1 MIFLQQKNYFKE
13 HFYEKDNST
22 LSLSLASSLL
32 NAEDNGFFVSA
43 GYQIGEAVQMVK
55 NTGELKNLNEKYE
68 QLSQY
73 LNQVASLRQS
83 IQNANNIE
91 LVNSS
96 LNYLKS
102 FTNNN
107 YNSTTQSPIFNAVQA
122 VITSVLGFWSLYA
135 GNYFTF
141 FVGNKNTQQPSVQGN
156 PPFKTIIDNCSGIEN
171 CAMDQTTYDEMKKL
185 AESLQAAQQNAT
197 TKGNNLCALS
207 GCAATD
213 SASNS
218 SNTPSS
224 TVSSALETAQKLMDL
239 IANTK
244 TAMMWK
250 NIVISGVSNESGA
263 INSTGYPTQYA
274 VFNNIKAMIPILQ
287 QAVTLSQN
295 NHTLSASLQ
304 AQATGSQ
311 TNPKFAKDIY
321 AFAQDQKQII
331 SYASSIFN
339 LFNSIPKDQYRY
351 LEKAY
356 LKIPNAGSTP
366 TNPYRQEVNLNQEI
380 QTIQNNVSYY
390 GNRVD
395 AALSVAKDVYNLKSN
410 QTEIVT
416 TYNDA
421 KTLSEEISKL
431 PHNQVNTKDIVTLPY
446 DKNAPAAGQYNYQIN
461 PEQQSNLNQALA
473 AMSNNPFKKVGMI
486 SSQNNNGALNGLGV
500 QVGYKQFFGKKK
512 AFGLRYYGFFDYNHG
527 YIKSSFFNSSSDIWT
542 YGGGSDLLYNFLN
555 DKATKKNNKLSVG
568 LFGGIQ
574 LAGTTWLNSQYVNLT
589 AFNNPYSAKVN
600 TSNFQFLFNLGLRM
614 NLATAK
620 KKDSEHSAQ
629 HGMELGVKI
638 PTINTNY
645 YSFLGTQLQYR
656 RLYSVYLNYVFA
668 Y

>member
-1 MIFLQQKNYFKE
+1 MKKRFL
-13 HFYEKDNST
+13 

-32 NAEDNGFFVSA
+32 YAEDNGFFVSA

-73 LNQVASLRQS
+73 LNQVASLKQS

-96 LNYLKS
+96 LNDLKS
-102 FTNNN
+102 FTENN

-141 FVGNKNTQQPSVQGN
+141 LVGNKDSQKLADVYGN
-156 PPFKTIIDNCSGIEN
+156 PPFQTIIKNCSGIEN
-171 CAMDQTTYDEMKKL
+171 CTMEQTTYDKMKKL
-185 AESLQAAQQNAT
+185 AEDLQAAQQNST
-197 TKGNNLCALS
+197 TKANNLCALS
-207 GCAATD
+207 GCAAT
-213 SASNS
+213 NGQ
-218 SNTPSS
+218 NPSS
-224 TVSSALETAQKLMDL
+224 TVSNALNLAQELMDL

-250 NIVISGVSNESGA
+250 NIVISGVSNTSGA
-263 INSTGYPTQYA
+263 ITTTNYPTQYA

-287 QAVTLSQN
+287 QAVTLSQSN
-295 NHTLSASLQ
+295 NTLASHLQ

-321 AFAQDQKQII
+321 AFAQNQKQVI
-331 SYASSIFN
+331 SYAQDIFN
-339 LFNSIPKDQYRY
+339 LFNSIPKEQYKY

-356 LKIPNAGSTP
+356 LKIPNAGQTP
-366 TNPYRQEVNLNQEI
+366 TNPYRQEVNLNKEV

-390 GNRVD
+390 GNRLD
-395 AALSVAKDVYNLKSN
+395 SALSVAKDVYNLKSN
-410 QTEIVT
+410 QTSIVAA
-416 TYNDA
+416 YNNA
-421 KTLSEEISKL
+421 KNLSQEISKL
-431 PHNQVNTKDIVTLPY
+431 PYNQVNTKDIVTLPY

-461 PEQQSNLNQALA
+461 QEQASNLSQALA

-500 QVGYKQFFGKKK
+500 QVGYKQFFGESKRW
-512 AFGLRYYGFFDYNHG
+512 GLRYYGFFDYNHG

-542 YGGGSDLLYNFLN
+542 YGGGSDLLVNFIN
-555 DKATKKNNKLSVG
+555 DSVTRKNNKLSVG

-589 AFNNPYSAKVN
+589 ALNNPYSAKVN
-600 TSNFQFLFNLGLRM
+600 ASNFQFLFNLGLRT

-620 KKDSEHSAQ
+620 KEDSEHSAQ
-629 HGMELGVKI
+629 HGIELGIKI

-645 YSFLGTQLQYR
+645 YSFLGAKLEYR

>member
-1 MIFLQQKNYFKE
+1 MKKRFL
-13 HFYEKDNST
+13 

-32 NAEDNGFFVSA
+32 YAEDNGFFVSA

-68 QLSQY
+68 QLNQY
-73 LNQVASLRQS
+73 LNQVASLKQS

-141 FVGNKNTQQPSVQGN
+141 LVGSGDKIADVYGN
-156 PPFKTIIDNCSGIEN
+156 PPFKTIIENCSGIEN
-171 CAMDQTTYDEMKKL
+171 CGMDQATYDKMKTL
-185 AESLQAAQQNAT
+185 AENLQAAQTNSA

-207 GCAATD
+207 GCATTN
-213 SASNS
+213 STSNPP
-218 SNTPSS
+218 NS

-239 IANTK
+239 IASTK

-250 NIVISGVSNESGA
+250 NIVINGVSNASGA
-263 INSTGYPTQYA
+263 ITSTGYPTQYA

-287 QAVTLSQN
+287 QAVTLSQS

-321 AFAQDQKQII
+321 AFAQNQKRVI
-331 SYASSIFN
+331 SYAKDIFN
-339 LFNSIPKDQYRY
+339 LFDSIPKDQYRY

-366 TNPYRQEVNLNQEI
+366 TNPYMAVVNLNKEV

-421 KTLSEEISKL
+421 KNLSEEISKL

-486 SSQNNNGALNGLGV
+486 SSQNNNGAMNGLGV
-500 QVGYKQFFGKKK
+500 QVGYKQFFGESKRW
-512 AFGLRYYGFFDYNHG
+512 GLRYYGFFDYNHA
-527 YIKSSFFNSSSDIWT
+527 YIKSSFFNSSSDVWT

-589 AFNNPYSAKVN
+589 AFNNPYSTKVN
-600 TSNFQFLFNLGLRM
+600 ASNFQFLFNLGLRT
-614 NLATAK
+614 NLAMKK

-645 YSFLGTQLQYR
+645 YSFLGTKLEYR

>member
-1 MIFLQQKNYFKE
+1 MKKRFL
-13 HFYEKDNST
+13 
-22 LSLSLASSLL
+22 LSLSVAASLL
-32 NAEDNGFFVSA
+32 CAEDNGFFVSA
-43 GYQIGEAVQMVK
+43 GYQIGEAVQTVK
-55 NTGELKNLNEKYE
+55 NTGELKNLNDKYE
-68 QLSQY
+68 QLNQY
-73 LNQVASLRQS
+73 LNQVASLKQS

-96 LNYLKS
+96 LNDLKS

-141 FVGNKNTQQPSVQGN
+141 FVGNKDSEKPANVQGN
-156 PPFKTIIDNCSGIEN
+156 PPFLTITKNCSGIEN
-171 CAMDQTTYDEMKKL
+171 CAMDQTTYDKMKKL
-185 AESLQAAQQNAT
+185 AEDLQAAQTNSAT
-197 TKGNNLCALS
+197 KANNLCALS
-207 GCAATD
+207 GCAATQGQ
-213 SASNS
+213 
-218 SNTPSS
+218 TPNS
-224 TVSSALETAQKLMDL
+224 TVSNALNLAQQLMDL

-250 NIVISGVSNESGA
+250 NIVINGVSNASDA
-263 INSTGYPTQYA
+263 ITSTNYPTHYA

-287 QAVTLSQN
+287 QAVTLSQSN
-295 NHTLSASLQ
+295 NSISSKLQ

-311 TNPKFAKDIY
+311 TNPEFAKDIY
-321 AFAQDQKQII
+321 NLALNQKQVI
-331 SYASSIFN
+331 SYAKDIFN
-339 LFNSIPKDQYRY
+339 LFNSIPKEQYKY

-356 LKIPNAGSTP
+356 LKIPNAGQTP
-366 TNPYRQEVNLNQEI
+366 TNPYRQVVNLNQEV

-390 GNRVD
+390 GNRLD
-395 AALSVAKDVYNLKSN
+395 SALSVAKDVYNLKSN
-410 QTEIVT
+410 QKEIVAA
-416 TYNDA
+416 YNGA
-421 KTLSEEISKL
+421 KNLSQEISQL
-431 PHNQVNTKDIVTLPY
+431 PYNQVNTKDIVTLPY

-461 PEQQSNLNQALA
+461 QEQASNLSQALA
-473 AMSNNPFKKVGMI
+473 AMSNNPFKKIGMI
-486 SSQNNNGALNGLGV
+486 ASQSNNGALNGLGV
-500 QVGYKQFFGKKK
+500 QVGYKQFFGESKRW
-512 AFGLRYYGFFDYNHG
+512 GLRYYGFFDYNHG

-542 YGGGSDLLYNFLN
+542 YGGGSDLLVNIIN
-555 DKATKKNNKLSVG
+555 DSVTRKNNKLSVG

-589 AFNNPYSAKVN
+589 ALNNPYSAKVN
-600 TSNFQFLFNLGLRM
+600 TSNFQFLFNLGLRT

-620 KKDSEHSAQ
+620 KEDSEHSAQ
-629 HGMELGVKI
+629 HGIELGIKI

-645 YSFLGTQLQYR
+645 YSFLGAKLEYR

>member
-1 MIFLQQKNYFKE
+1 MF
-13 HFYEKDNST
+13 T
-22 LSLSLASSLL
+22 LSLSLSLAVSSLH
-32 NAEDNGFFVSA
+32 AEDNGFFVSA

-55 NTGELKNLNEKYE
+55 NTGELKNLNDKYE
-68 QLSQY
+68 QLNQY
-73 LNQVASLRQS
+73 LNQVASLKQS
-83 IQNANNIE
+83 IQNANNIS

-96 LNYLKS
+96 LNDLKS
-102 FTNNN
+102 FTENN

-135 GNYFTF
+135 GNYLTF
-141 FVGNKNTQQPSVQGN
+141 FVGNKDARQAASVAGN
-156 PPFKTIIDNCSGIEN
+156 PPFKTVTENCSGIEN
-171 CAMDQTTYDEMKKL
+171 CAMEQTTYDKMKKL
-185 AESLQAAQQNAT
+185 AEDLQAAQQNST

-207 GCAATD
+207 GCATTQGQ
-213 SASNS
+213 NPP
-218 SNTPSS
+218 NS
-224 TVSSALETAQKLMDL
+224 TVSNALNLAQQLMDL

-250 NIVISGVSNESGA
+250 NIVISGVSNAPGA
-263 INSTGYPTQYA
+263 ITSTNYPTHYA

-287 QAVTLSQN
+287 QAVTLSQSN
-295 NHTLSASLQ
+295 NTLSSKLQ
-304 AQATGSQ
+304 AQTTGSQ
-311 TNPKFAKDIY
+311 TNPEFAKDIY
-321 AFAQDQKQII
+321 NLALNQKQVI
-331 SYASSIFN
+331 SYAQNIFN
-339 LFNSIPKDQYRY
+339 LFNSIPKDQYKY

-356 LKIPNAGSTP
+356 LKIPNAGQTP
-366 TNPYRQEVNLNQEI
+366 TNPYRQEVNLNKEI

-390 GNRVD
+390 GNRLD
-395 AALSVAKDVYNLKSN
+395 SALSVAKDVYNLKSN
-410 QTEIVT
+410 QKEIVAA
-416 TYNDA
+416 YNGA
-421 KTLSEEISKL
+421 KNLSQEISQL
-431 PHNQVNTKDIVTLPY
+431 PYNQINTKDIVTLPY

-461 PEQQSNLNQALA
+461 QEQASNLSQALA
-473 AMSNNPFKKVGMI
+473 AMSNNPFKNIGMI

-500 QVGYKQFFGKKK
+500 QVGYKQFFGESKRW
-512 AFGLRYYGFFDYNHG
+512 GLRYYGFFDYNHG

-542 YGGGSDLLYNFLN
+542 YGGGSDLLVNFIN
-555 DKATKKNNKLSVG
+555 DSVTRKNNKLSVG

-600 TSNFQFLFNLGLRM
+600 TSNFQFLFNLGLRT

-620 KKDSEHSAQ
+620 KEDSEHSAQ
-629 HGMELGVKI
+629 HGIELGIKI

-645 YSFLGTQLQYR
+645 YSFLGAKLEYR

>member
-1 MIFLQQKNYFKE
+1 MKKRFL
-13 HFYEKDNST
+13 
-22 LSLSLASSLL
+22 LSLSLSLVASSLH
-32 NAEDNGFFVSA
+32 AEDNGFFVGA

-55 NTGELKNLNEKYE
+55 NTGELKNLNDKYE

-73 LNQVASLRQS
+73 LNQVASLKQS

-96 LNYLKS
+96 LNDLKS

-141 FVGNKNTQQPSVQGN
+141 FVVNSSTKRLANVQGN
-156 PPFKTIIDNCSGIEN
+156 PPFGTVTRSCSGLEN
-171 CAMDQTTYDEMKKL
+171 CAMNETTYNEMKTL
-185 AESLQAAQQNAT
+185 AEKLQAAQQNAT

-207 GCAATD
+207 GCATTN
-213 SASNS
+213 SASNP
-218 SNTPSS
+218 SNTPNS

-244 TAMMWK
+244 TAMMWE
-250 NIVISGVSNESGA
+250 NIVISGVSNTSGA
-263 INSTGYPTQYA
+263 IKSTGYPTQYA
-274 VFNNIKAMIPILQ
+274 VFNNIKAMIPYLQ
-287 QAVTLSQN
+287 EALKLTQS
-295 NHTLSASLQ
+295 NHTLSTQLQ
-304 AQATGSQ
+304 AQATGTQ
-311 TNPKFAKDIY
+311 TNPNFAKDIY
-321 AFAQDQKQII
+321 AFAQNQKQII
-331 SYASSIFN
+331 SYAQDIFN
-339 LFNSIPKDQYRY
+339 LFSSIPKDQYRY

-380 QTIQNNVSYY
+380 QTIQSNVSYY
-390 GNRVD
+390 GNRID
-395 AALSVAKDVYNLKSN
+395 SALSVARDVYNLKSN

-416 TYNDA
+416 AYSSA
-421 KTLSEEISKL
+421 KNLSQEISKL
-431 PHNQVNTKDIVTLPY
+431 PYNQVNTKDIITLPY
-446 DKNAPAAGQYNYQIN
+446 DQNAPVAGQYNYQIN
-461 PEQQSNLNQALA
+461 PEQQSNLSQALA

-486 SSQNNNGALNGLGV
+486 SSQNNNGAMNGLGV
-500 QVGYKQFFGKKK
+500 QVGYKQFFGESKRW
-512 AFGLRYYGFFDYNHG
+512 GLRYYGFFDYNHG
-527 YIKSSFFNSSSDIWT
+527 YIKSSFFNSSSDVWT
-542 YGGGSDLLYNFLN
+542 YGGGSDLLVNFIN
-555 DKATKKNNKLSVG
+555 DSITRKNNKLSVG

-574 LAGTTWLNSQYVNLT
+574 LAGTTWLNSQYMNLT

-600 TSNFQFLFNLGLRM
+600 TSNFQFLFNLGLRT

-620 KKDSEHSAQ
+620 KKDSERSAQ
-629 HGMELGVKI
+629 HGIELGIKI

-645 YSFLGTQLQYR
+645 YSFLGTKLEYR

>member
-1 MIFLQQKNYFKE
+1 MKKRFL
-13 HFYEKDNST
+13 

-32 NAEDNGFFVSA
+32 YAEDNGFFVSA

-68 QLSQY
+68 QLNQY
-73 LNQVASLRQS
+73 LNQVASLKQS

-141 FVGNKNTQQPSVQGN
+141 FVGNKDTKQSANVQGN
-156 PPFKTIIDNCSGIEN
+156 PPFQTIINNCSGIEN
-171 CAMDQTTYDEMKKL
+171 CAMDQTTYDKMKAL
-185 AESLQAAQQNAT
+185 AESLQAAQTNST
-197 TKGNNLCALS
+197 TKANNLCALS

-250 NIVISGVSNESGA
+250 NIVISGVSNASGA
-263 INSTGYPTQYA
+263 ITSTNYPTRYA

-287 QAVTLSQN
+287 QAVTLSQS

-304 AQATGSQ
+304 AQATGNQ

-321 AFAQDQKQII
+321 TFAQNQKQVI
-331 SYASSIFN
+331 SYAQDIFN
-339 LFNSIPKDQYRY
+339 LFNSIPAEQYKY

-356 LKIPNAGSTP
+356 LKIPNAGQTP
-366 TNPYRQEVNLNQEI
+366 TNPYRQVVNLNQEV
-380 QTIQNNVSYY
+380 QTIKNNVSYY

-421 KTLSEEISKL
+421 KNLSEEISKL

-461 PEQQSNLNQALA
+461 PEQQSNLNQTLA
-473 AMSNNPFKKVGMI
+473 AMSNNPFKNIGII

-500 QVGYKQFFGKKK
+500 QVGYKQFFGEKKRW
-512 AFGLRYYGFFDYNHG
+512 GLRYYGFFDYNHG

-600 TSNFQFLFNLGLRM
+600 TSNFQFLFNLGLRT
-614 NLATAK
+614 NLAMKK

>member
-1 MIFLQQKNYFKE
+1 MKKTIL
-13 HFYEKDNST
+13 
-22 LSLSLASSLL
+22 LSLASSLL

-68 QLSQY
+68 QLNQY
-73 LNQVASLRQS
+73 LNQVASLKQS

-141 FVGNKNTQQPSVQGN
+141 FVGNKDSKQPANVYGN
-156 PPFKTIIDNCSGIEN
+156 PPFQTIIDNCSGIEN
-171 CAMDQTTYDEMKKL
+171 CAMDQTTYDQMKKL
-185 AESLQAAQQNAT
+185 AEDLQAAQTNSAT
-197 TKGNNLCALS
+197 KANNLCALS
-207 GCAATD
+207 GCIATEGQ
-213 SASNS
+213 NPP
-218 SNTPSS
+218 NS
-224 TVSSALETAQKLMDL
+224 TVSNALNLAQQLMDL

-250 NIVISGVSNESGA
+250 NIVISGVSNASGA
-263 INSTGYPTQYA
+263 ITSTNYPTQYA

-287 QAVTLSQN
+287 QAVTLSQS

-321 AFAQDQKQII
+321 NFAQNQKQVI
-331 SYASSIFN
+331 SYAKDIFN
-339 LFNSIPKDQYRY
+339 LFDSIPKDQYRY

-356 LKIPNAGSTP
+356 LKIANAGSTP
-366 TNPYRQEVNLNQEI
+366 TNPYRQEVNLNQEV

-421 KTLSEEISKL
+421 KNLSEEISKL
-431 PHNQVNTKDIVTLPY
+431 PHNQVNTKDIITLPY

-461 PEQQSNLNQALA
+461 QEQASNLSQALA

-486 SSQNNNGALNGLGV
+486 SSQNNNGAMNGLGV

-527 YIKSSFFNSSSDIWT
+527 YIKSSFFNSSSDVWT

-600 TSNFQFLFNLGLRM
+600 ASNFQFLFNLGLRT

-645 YSFLGTQLQYR
+645 YSFLGTKLEYR

>member
-1 MIFLQQKNYFKE
+1 M
-13 HFYEKDNST
+13 
-22 LSLSLASSLL
+22 
-32 NAEDNGFFVSA
+32 GA

-55 NTGELKNLNEKYE
+55 NTGELKNLNDKYE

-73 LNQVASLRQS
+73 LNQVASLKQS

-141 FVGNKNTQQPSVQGN
+141 FVGNKGKNGQDGQASSVQGN
-156 PPFKTIIDNCSGIEN
+156 PPFKTIVENCSGIEN
-171 CAMDQTTYDEMKKL
+171 CVMDQTTYDKMKKL
-185 AESLQAAQQNAT
+185 AESLQAAQTNST
-197 TKGNNLCALS
+197 TKANNLCALS
-207 GCAATD
+207 GCTATG
-213 SASNS
+213 STSNS
-218 SNTPSS
+218 SNTPNS

-239 IANTK
+239 IANTN

-250 NIVISGVSNESGA
+250 NIVISGVSNEPGGA
-263 INSTGYPTQYA
+263 ITSTDYPTQYA

-287 QAVTLSQN
+287 QAVTLSQS

-311 TNPKFAKDIY
+311 TNPNFAKDIY
-321 AFAQDQKQII
+321 NFAQNQKQVI
-331 SYASSIFN
+331 SYAKDIFN
-339 LFNSIPKDQYRY
+339 LFNTIPADQFKY

-356 LKIPNAGSTP
+356 LKIPNAGQTP

-380 QTIQNNVSYY
+380 QTIKNNVSYY

-410 QTEIVT
+410 EANIVA

-421 KTLSEEISKL
+421 RNLSEEISKL

-461 PEQQSNLNQALA
+461 QEQASNLSQALA
-473 AMSNNPFKKVGMI
+473 AMSNNPFKNIGMI

-500 QVGYKQFFGKKK
+500 QVGYKQFFGESKRW
-512 AFGLRYYGFFDYNHG
+512 GLRYYGFFDYNHG

-542 YGGGSDLLYNFLN
+542 YGGGSDLLVNIIN
-555 DKATKKNNKLSVG
+555 DSITRKNNKLSVG

-600 TSNFQFLFNLGLRM
+600 TSNFQFLFNLGLRT

-629 HGMELGVKI
+629 HGLELGIKI

-645 YSFLGTQLQYR
+645 YSFLGAQLQYR

>member
-1 MIFLQQKNYFKE
+1 MF
-13 HFYEKDNST
+13 T

-32 NAEDNGFFVSA
+32 HAEDNGFFVSA

-68 QLSQY
+68 QLNQY
-73 LNQVASLRQS
+73 LNQVASLKQS

-135 GNYFTF
+135 GNYLTF
-141 FVGNKNTQQPSVQGN
+141 FVGNGDKPANVAGN
-156 PPFKTIIDNCSGIEN
+156 PPFSTIISNCSGIEN
-171 CAMDQTTYDEMKKL
+171 CAMKQTTYDEMKKL

-207 GCAATD
+207 GCATTD
-213 SASNS
+213 SASNPP
-218 SNTPSS
+218 NS

-239 IANTK
+239 IASTK

-250 NIVISGVSNESGA
+250 NIVISGIANTSNA
-263 INSTGYPTQYA
+263 IDSTGYPTQYA

-287 QAVTLSQN
+287 QAVTLSQS
-295 NHTLSASLQ
+295 NHTLSTQLQ
-304 AQATGSQ
+304 AQATGTQ
-311 TNPKFAKDIY
+311 TNPEFAKDIY
-321 AFAQDQKQII
+321 AFAQNQKQVI
-331 SYASSIFN
+331 SYAQEIFN
-339 LFNSIPKDQYRY
+339 LFNSIPKDQYEY
-351 LEKAY
+351 LQKAY

-366 TNPYRQEVNLNQEI
+366 TNPYRQEVNLNQEV

-390 GNRVD
+390 GDRLD
-395 AALSVAKDVYNLKSN
+395 AALGVAKDVYNLKSN
-410 QTEIVT
+410 EAEIVSA
-416 TYNDA
+416 YSNA
-421 KTLSEEISKL
+421 NNLSQEIAKL
-431 PHNQVNTKDIVTLPY
+431 PYNKVNTKDIITLPY
-446 DKNAPAAGQYNYQIN
+446 DQNAPAAGQYNYQIN
-461 PEQQSNLNQALA
+461 PEQQSNLSQALA
-473 AMSNNPFKKVGMI
+473 AMSKNPFKNIGMI
-486 SSQNNNGALNGLGV
+486 NSQNNNGAMNGLGV
-500 QVGYKQFFGKKK
+500 QVGYKQFFGESKRW
-512 AFGLRYYGFFDYNHG
+512 GLRYYGFFDYNHA
-527 YIKSSFFNSSSDIWT
+527 YIKSSFFNSSSDVWT
-542 YGGGSDLLYNFLN
+542 YGGGSDLLFNFLN
-555 DKATKKNNKLSVG
+555 DKATKKNNKLSMG

-574 LAGTTWLNSQYVNLT
+574 LAGTTWLNSQFVNLT
-589 AFNNPYSAKVN
+589 SFNNAYSAKVN
-600 TSNFQFLFNLGLRM
+600 NSNFQFLFNLGLRT

-629 HGMELGVKI
+629 HGIELGVKI

-645 YSFLGTQLQYR
+645 YSFLGTKLEYR

>member
-1 MIFLQQKNYFKE
+1 MKKRFL
-13 HFYEKDNST
+13 
-22 LSLSLASSLL
+22 LSLSLAASLL
-32 NAEDNGFFVSA
+32 YAEDNGFFVSA

-68 QLSQY
+68 QLNQY
-73 LNQVASLRQS
+73 LNQVASLKQS

-141 FVGNKNTQQPSVQGN
+141 FVGSGDKPADVYGN
-156 PPFKTIIDNCSGIEN
+156 PPFKTIVKNCSGIEN
-171 CAMDQTTYDEMKKL
+171 CAMNETTYNEMKKL
-185 AESLQAAQQNAT
+185 AESLQAAQTNST
-197 TKGNNLCALS
+197 TKANNLCALS
-207 GCAATD
+207 GCATTG
-213 SASNS
+213 STSNPP
-218 SNTPSS
+218 NS

-250 NIVISGVSNESGA
+250 NIVISGVSNASGA
-263 INSTGYPTQYA
+263 IDSTGYPTQYA

-287 QAVTLSQN
+287 QAVTLSQS

-321 AFAQDQKQII
+321 AFAQNQKQVI
-331 SYASSIFN
+331 SYAQDIFN
-339 LFNSIPKDQYRY
+339 LFDSIPKDQYRY

-356 LKIPNAGSTP
+356 LKIANAGSTP
-366 TNPYRQEVNLNQEI
+366 TNPYMAVVNLNQEV

-410 QTEIVT
+410 QTEIVSA
-416 TYNDA
+416 YSNA
-421 KTLSEEISKL
+421 NNLSQEISKL
-431 PHNQVNTKDIVTLPY
+431 PHNQVNTKDIITLPY

-486 SSQNNNGALNGLGV
+486 SSQNNNGAMNGLGV
-500 QVGYKQFFGKKK
+500 QVGYKQFFGESKRW
-512 AFGLRYYGFFDYNHG
+512 GLRYYGFFDYNHG
-527 YIKSSFFNSSSDIWT
+527 YIKSSFFNSSSDVWT

-600 TSNFQFLFNLGLRM
+600 TSNFQFLFNLGLRT

-629 HGMELGVKI
+629 HGIELGIKI

-645 YSFLGTQLQYR
+645 YSFLGAQLQYR

>member
-1 MIFLQQKNYFKE
+1 MKKTIL
-13 HFYEKDNST
+13 

-32 NAEDNGFFVSA
+32 HAEDNGFFVSV
-43 GYQIGEAVQMVK
+43 GYQIGEAVQTVK

-68 QLSQY
+68 QLNQY

-83 IQNANNIE
+83 IQNANNIS

-96 LNYLKS
+96 LNDLKS
-102 FTNNN
+102 FTENN

-135 GNYFTF
+135 GNYLTF
-141 FVGNKNTQQPSVQGN
+141 FVGNKDTKQAVSVAGN
-156 PPFKTIIDNCSGIEN
+156 PPFETIVKNCSGIEN
-171 CAMDQTTYDEMKKL
+171 CAMDQTTYEKMKKL
-185 AESLQAAQQNAT
+185 AEDLQAAQQNSAT
-197 TKGNNLCALS
+197 KANNLCALS
-207 GCAATD
+207 GCATTGQ
-213 SASNS
+213 NPP
-218 SNTPSS
+218 NS
-224 TVSSALETAQKLMDL
+224 TVSNALNLAQQLMDL

-250 NIVISGVSNESGA
+250 NIVISGVSNVPGGG
-263 INSTGYPTQYA
+263 ITTTGYPTQYA

-287 QAVTLSQN
+287 QAVTLSQSN
-295 NHTLSASLQ
+295 NSLSGKLQ

-311 TNPKFAKDIY
+311 TNPEFAKDIY
-321 AFAQDQKQII
+321 NLALNQKQVI
-331 SYASSIFN
+331 SYAQNIFN
-339 LFNSIPKDQYRY
+339 LFNSIPADQFKY

-366 TNPYRQEVNLNQEI
+366 TNPYRQEVNLNKEI

-390 GNRVD
+390 GNRLD
-395 AALSVAKDVYNLKSN
+395 SALSVAKDVYNLKSN
-410 QTEIVT
+410 QASIVAA
-416 TYNDA
+416 YSNA
-421 KTLSEEISKL
+421 NSLSQEISKL
-431 PHNQVNTKDIVTLPY
+431 PYNQVNTKDIVTLSH
-446 DKNAPAAGQYNYQIN
+446 DQNAPAAGQYNYQIN
-461 PEQQSNLNQALA
+461 QEQASNLNQALA

-500 QVGYKQFFGKKK
+500 QVGYKQFFGESKRW
-512 AFGLRYYGFFDYNHG
+512 GLRYYGFFDYNHG

-542 YGGGSDLLYNFLN
+542 YGGGSDLLVNFIN
-555 DKATKKNNKLSVG
+555 DSVTRKNNKLSVG

-589 AFNNPYSAKVN
+589 ALNNPYSAKVN
-600 TSNFQFLFNLGLRM
+600 TSNFQFLFNLGLRT

-620 KKDSEHSAQ
+620 KEDSEHSAQ
-629 HGMELGVKI
+629 HGIELGIKI

>member
-1 MIFLQQKNYFKE
+1 MKKRFL
-13 HFYEKDNST
+13 
-22 LSLSLASSLL
+22 LSLSLAASLL
-32 NAEDNGFFVSA
+32 YAEDNGFFVSA

-68 QLSQY
+68 QLNQY
-73 LNQVASLRQS
+73 LNQVASLKQS

-141 FVGNKNTQQPSVQGN
+141 FVGNKDSQQPANVQGN
-156 PPFKTIIDNCSGIEN
+156 PPFKTIIENCSGLEN
-171 CAMDQTTYDEMKKL
+171 CAMDQATYDKMKKL
-185 AESLQAAQQNAT
+185 AESLQAAQTNSAT
-197 TKGNNLCALS
+197 KANNLCALS
-207 GCAATD
+207 GCATTD
-213 SASNS
+213 SASNPP
-218 SNTPSS
+218 NS
-224 TVSSALETAQKLMDL
+224 TVSSALETAQQLMDL

-250 NIVISGVSNESGA
+250 NIVINGVSNASGA

-311 TNPKFAKDIY
+311 TNPEFAKDIY
-321 AFAQDQKQII
+321 AFAQNQKQVI
-331 SYASSIFN
+331 SYAKDIFN
-339 LFNSIPKDQYRY
+339 LFDSIPKDQYRY

-356 LKIPNAGSTP
+356 LKIANAGSTP
-366 TNPYRQEVNLNQEI
+366 TNPYMAVVNLNKEV

-421 KTLSEEISKL
+421 KNLSEEISKL
-431 PHNQVNTKDIVTLPY
+431 PHNQVNTKDIITLPH

-461 PEQQSNLNQALA
+461 PEQQSNLSQALA

-486 SSQNNNGALNGLGV
+486 SSQNNNGVMNGLGV
-500 QVGYKQFFGKKK
+500 QVGYKQFFGESKRW
-512 AFGLRYYGFFDYNHG
+512 GLRYYAFFDYNHG

-542 YGGGSDLLYNFLN
+542 YGGGSDLLFNFLN

-600 TSNFQFLFNLGLRM
+600 TSNFQFLFNLGLRT
-614 NLATAK
+614 NLAIKK

>member
-1 MIFLQQKNYFKE
+1 MKKRFLL
-13 HFYEKDNST
+13 S
-22 LSLSLASSLL
+22 LSLSLAASSLH
-32 NAEDNGFFVSA
+32 AEDNGFFVGA

-68 QLSQY
+68 QLNQY
-73 LNQVASLRQS
+73 LNQVASLKQS

-96 LNYLKS
+96 LNDLKS

-135 GNYFTF
+135 GNYLTF
-141 FVGNKNTQQPSVQGN
+141 FVGSENGASSVQGN
-156 PPFKTIIDNCSGIEN
+156 PPFKTIVENCSGIEN
-171 CAMDQTTYDEMKKL
+171 CAMDQTTYDKMKKL
-185 AESLQAAQQNAT
+185 AESLQAAQQNST
-197 TKGNNLCALS
+197 TKANNLCALS
-207 GCAATD
+207 GCTTTEG
-213 SASNS
+213 SNS
-218 SNTPSS
+218 PNS
-224 TVSSALETAQKLMDL
+224 TVSSALETAQELMDL

-250 NIVISGVSNESGA
+250 NIVISGVSNTSGA
-263 INSTGYPTQYA
+263 ITSTNYPTQYA

-287 QAVTLSQN
+287 QAVTLSQS

-311 TNPKFAKDIY
+311 TNPNFAKDIY
-321 AFAQDQKQII
+321 NLAQNQKQVI
-331 SYASSIFN
+331 SYAQDIFN
-339 LFNSIPKDQYRY
+339 LFSSIPAEQYKY

-356 LKIPNAGSTP
+356 LKIPNVGSTP
-366 TNPYRQEVNLNQEI
+366 TNPYRQEVNLNQEV
-380 QTIQNNVSYY
+380 QTIKNNVSYY
-390 GNRVD
+390 GNRID
-395 AALSVAKDVYNLKSN
+395 SALSVARDVYNLKSN
-410 QTEIVT
+410 QANIVT
-416 TYNDA
+416 AYSNA
-421 KTLSEEISKL
+421 NNLSQEISKL
-431 PHNQVNTKDIVTLPY
+431 PYNQVNTKDIVTLPY

-461 PEQQSNLNQALA
+461 PEQASNLNQALA

-500 QVGYKQFFGKKK
+500 QVGYKQFFGESKRW
-512 AFGLRYYGFFDYNHG
+512 GLRYYGFFDYNHG

-542 YGGGSDLLYNFLN
+542 YGGGSDLLVNIIN
-555 DKATKKNNKLSVG
+555 DSITRKNNKLSVG

-600 TSNFQFLFNLGLRM
+600 TSNFQFLFNLGLRT
-614 NLATAK
+614 NLATAR

-629 HGMELGVKI
+629 HGIELGIKI
-638 PTINTNY
+638 PTITTNY

>member
-1 MIFLQQKNYFKE
+1 MKKRFL
-13 HFYEKDNST
+13 
-22 LSLSLASSLL
+22 LSLSLAASLL
-32 NAEDNGFFVSA
+32 CAEDNGFFVSA

-55 NTGELKNLNEKYE
+55 NTGELKNLNDKYE

-96 LNYLKS
+96 LNDLKS

-135 GNYFTF
+135 GNYLTF
-141 FVGNKNTQQPSVQGN
+141 FVGNGNHAANVNGN
-156 PPFKTIIDNCSGIEN
+156 PPFQTIINNCSGIEN
-171 CAMDQTTYDEMKKL
+171 CAMDQTTYDKMKSL
-185 AESLQAAQQNAT
+185 AESLQAAQTNSA

-207 GCAATD
+207 GCAATQGQP
-213 SASNS
+213 N
-218 SNTPSS
+218 S
-224 TVSSALETAQKLMDL
+224 TVSNALNLAQQLMDL
-239 IANTK
+239 IADTK
-244 TAMMWK
+244 TAMMWN
-250 NIVISGVSNESGA
+250 NIVIAGVSNASGA
-263 INSTGYPTQYA
+263 ITSTGYPTQYA

-295 NHTLSASLQ
+295 NHTLSSGLQ

-311 TNPKFAKDIY
+311 TNPEFAKDIY
-321 AFAQDQKQII
+321 NLALNQKQVI
-331 SYASSIFN
+331 SYAKDIFN
-339 LFNSIPKDQYRY
+339 LFNSIPAEQYKY

-356 LKIPNAGSTP
+356 LKVANGGSTP
-366 TNPYRQEVNLNQEI
+366 TNPYMAVVNLNKEI

-395 AALSVAKDVYNLKSN
+395 SALSVAKDVYNLKSN
-410 QTEIVT
+410 EANIVAA
-416 TYNDA
+416 YSDA
-421 KTLSEEISKL
+421 KNLSEEISQL
-431 PHNQVNTKDIVTLPY
+431 PHNQVNTKDIITLPY

-461 PEQQSNLNQALA
+461 QVQASNLSQALA
-473 AMSNNPFKKVGMI
+473 AMSNNPFKHVGMI
-486 SSQNNNGALNGLGV
+486 SSKNNNGAMNGLGV
-500 QVGYKQFFGKKK
+500 QVGYKQFFGESKRW
-512 AFGLRYYGFFDYNHG
+512 GLRYYGFFDYNHG

-542 YGGGSDLLYNFLN
+542 YGVGSDFLVNFLN

-600 TSNFQFLFNLGLRM
+600 TSNFQFLFNLGLRT

-629 HGMELGVKI
+629 HGIELGVKI

-645 YSFLGTQLQYR
+645 YSFLGTKLEYR

>member
-1 MIFLQQKNYFKE
+1 M
-13 HFYEKDNST
+13 H
-22 LSLSLASSLL
+22 
-32 NAEDNGFFVSA
+32 AEDNGFFVSA

-55 NTGELKNLNEKYE
+55 NTGELKNLNDKYE
-68 QLSQY
+68 QLNQY

-83 IQNANNIE
+83 IQNANNIS

-96 LNYLKS
+96 LNDLKS
-102 FTNNN
+102 FTENN

-135 GNYFTF
+135 GNYLTF
-141 FVGNKNTQQPSVQGN
+141 SVVNKNTRQPANVAGN
-156 PPFKTIIDNCSGIEN
+156 PPFGTIAKNCSGLEN
-171 CAMDQTTYDEMKKL
+171 CAMDQTTYDQMKSL
-185 AESLQAAQQNAT
+185 AESLQAAQQNSAT
-197 TKGNNLCALS
+197 KANNLCALS
-207 GCAATD
+207 GCAATG
-213 SASNS
+213 STSNPP
-218 SNTPSS
+218 NS
-224 TVSSALETAQKLMDL
+224 TVSNALNLAQQLMDL

-287 QAVTLSQN
+287 QAVTLSQSN
-295 NHTLSASLQ
+295 NTISSKLQ

-311 TNPKFAKDIY
+311 TNPEFAKDIY
-321 AFAQDQKQII
+321 NLALNQKQVI
-331 SYASSIFN
+331 SYAKDIFN
-339 LFNSIPKDQYRY
+339 LFNSIPADQYKY

-356 LKIPNAGSTP
+356 LKIPNAGQTP
-366 TNPYRQEVNLNQEI
+366 TNPYRQVVNLNQEV

-395 AALSVAKDVYNLKSN
+395 SALSVAKDVYNLKSN
-410 QTEIVT
+410 QKEIVAA
-416 TYNDA
+416 YSGA
-421 KTLSEEISKL
+421 KNLSQEISQL
-431 PHNQVNTKDIVTLPY
+431 PYNQVNTKDIVTLPY

-461 PEQQSNLNQALA
+461 QEQQSNLSQALA
-473 AMSNNPFKKVGMI
+473 AMSNNPFKKIGMI
-486 SSQNNNGALNGLGV
+486 SSQSNNGALNGLGV
-500 QVGYKQFFGKKK
+500 QVGYKQFFGESKRW
-512 AFGLRYYGFFDYNHG
+512 GLRYYGFFDYNHG

-542 YGGGSDLLYNFLN
+542 YGGGSDLLVNFIN
-555 DKATKKNNKLSVG
+555 DSVTRKNNKLSVG

-589 AFNNPYSAKVN
+589 ALNNPYSAKVN
-600 TSNFQFLFNLGLRM
+600 TSNFQFLFNLGLRT

-620 KKDSEHSAQ
+620 KEDSEHSAQ
-629 HGMELGVKI
+629 HGLELGIKI

-645 YSFLGTQLQYR
+645 YSFLGAKLEYR

>member
-1 MIFLQQKNYFKE
+1 MKKRFL
-13 HFYEKDNST
+13 

-32 NAEDNGFFVSA
+32 YAEDNGFFVSA

-68 QLSQY
+68 QLNQY
-73 LNQVASLRQS
+73 LNQVASLKQS

-141 FVGNKNTQQPSVQGN
+141 LVGSGDKPADVYGN
-156 PPFKTIIDNCSGIEN
+156 PPPSTIINNCSGLEN
-171 CAMDQTTYDEMKKL
+171 CAMNETTYNEMKKL
-185 AESLQAAQQNAT
+185 AESLQAAQTNST

-218 SNTPSS
+218 SNPPSS
-224 TVSSALETAQKLMDL
+224 TVSSALNLAQQLMDL

-244 TAMMWK
+244 TAMVWK
-250 NIVISGVSNESGA
+250 NIVISGVSNAPGA
-263 INSTGYPTQYA
+263 IDSTGYPTQYA

-287 QAVTLSQN
+287 QAVTLSQS

-321 AFAQDQKQII
+321 AFAQNQKQVI
-331 SYASSIFN
+331 SYAKDIFN
-339 LFNSIPKDQYRY
+339 LFDSIPKDQYRY

-356 LKIPNAGSTP
+356 LKIANAGSTP
-366 TNPYRQEVNLNQEI
+366 TNPYMAVVNLNKEV

-431 PHNQVNTKDIVTLPY
+431 PHNQVNTKNIVTLPY

-461 PEQQSNLNQALA
+461 QEQQSNLNQALA
-473 AMSNNPFKKVGMI
+473 AMSNNPFKNIGMI

-600 TSNFQFLFNLGLRM
+600 TSNFQFLFNLGLRT

>member
-1 MIFLQQKNYFKE
+1 MKKTIL
-13 HFYEKDNST
+13 
-22 LSLSLASSLL
+22 LSLSSSLL
-32 NAEDNGFFVSA
+32 HAEDNGFFVSA

-55 NTGELKNLNEKYE
+55 NTGELKNLNDKYE

-141 FVGNKNTQQPSVQGN
+141 FVGSGNRPANVQGN
-156 PPFKTIIDNCSGIEN
+156 PPFKTIIENCSGLEN
-171 CAMDQTTYDEMKKL
+171 CAMNETTYNEMKKL
-185 AESLQAAQQNAT
+185 AENLQAAQTNST

-207 GCAATD
+207 GCAEGQ
-213 SASNS
+213 
-218 SNTPSS
+218 PSS
-224 TVSSALETAQKLMDL
+224 TVSNALNLAQQLMDL
-239 IANTK
+239 IASTK

-250 NIVISGVSNESGA
+250 NIVISGVSNVSGA
-263 INSTGYPTQYA
+263 ITSTGYPTQYA

-287 QAVTLSQN
+287 QAVTLSQS

-321 AFAQDQKQII
+321 TFAQNQKQVI
-331 SYASSIFN
+331 SYAQDIFN
-339 LFNSIPKDQYRY
+339 LFNSIPAEQYKY

-356 LKIPNAGSTP
+356 LKIANAGSTP
-366 TNPYRQEVNLNQEI
+366 TNPYRQVVNLNQEV

-410 QTEIVT
+410 EANIVA

-500 QVGYKQFFGKKK
+500 QVGYKQFFGESKRW
-512 AFGLRYYGFFDYNHG
+512 GLRYYGFFDYNHG

-600 TSNFQFLFNLGLRM
+600 ASNFQFLFNLGLRT

>member
-1 MIFLQQKNYFKE
+1 MKKRFL
-13 HFYEKDNST
+13 
-22 LSLSLASSLL
+22 LSLSLAASLL
-32 NAEDNGFFVSA
+32 CAEDNGFFVSA

-68 QLSQY
+68 QLNQY
-73 LNQVASLRQS
+73 LNQVASLKQS
-83 IQNANNIE
+83 IQTANNIE

-96 LNYLKS
+96 LNDLKS

-135 GNYFTF
+135 GNYLTF
-141 FVGNKNTQQPSVQGN
+141 FVGNGNHAANVNGN
-156 PPFKTIIDNCSGIEN
+156 PPFSTIINNCSGIEN
-171 CAMDQTTYDEMKKL
+171 CAMDQTTYDKMKKL
-185 AESLQAAQQNAT
+185 AEDLQAAQTNSAT
-197 TKGNNLCALS
+197 KANNLCALS
-207 GCAATD
+207 GCAATQGQ
-213 SASNS
+213 NP
-218 SNTPSS
+218 NS
-224 TVSSALETAQKLMDL
+224 TVSNALNLAQQLMDL

-250 NIVISGVSNESGA
+250 NIVISGVSNAPGA
-263 INSTGYPTQYA
+263 ITSTNYPTQYA

-287 QAVTLSQN
+287 QAVTLSQSN
-295 NHTLSASLQ
+295 NSIAGNLQ

-311 TNPKFAKDIY
+311 TNPEFAKDIY
-321 AFAQDQKQII
+321 NLALNQKQVL
-331 SYASSIFN
+331 SYAKDIFN
-339 LFNSIPKDQYRY
+339 LFNSIPAEQYKY

-366 TNPYRQEVNLNQEI
+366 TNPYRQVVNLNQEV

-395 AALSVAKDVYNLKSN
+395 SALSVAKDVYNLKSN
-410 QTEIVT
+410 EAQIVT
-416 TYNDA
+416 AYSDA
-421 KTLSEEISKL
+421 KNLSEEISQL
-431 PHNQVNTKDIVTLPY
+431 PHNQVNTKDIITLPY

-461 PEQQSNLNQALA
+461 HEQASNLSQALA
-473 AMSNNPFKKVGMI
+473 AMSNNPFKHVGMI

-500 QVGYKQFFGKKK
+500 QVGYKQFFGESKRW
-512 AFGLRYYGFFDYNHG
+512 GLRYYGFFDYNHG

-542 YGGGSDLLYNFLN
+542 YGVGSDLLVNFIN
-555 DKATKKNNKLSVG
+555 DSVTRKNNKLSVG

-574 LAGTTWLNSQYVNLT
+574 LAGTTWLNSQYMNLT

-600 TSNFQFLFNLGLRM
+600 TSNFQFLFNLGLRT

-629 HGMELGVKI
+629 HGIELGVKI

-645 YSFLGTQLQYR
+645 YSFLGTKLEYR

>member
-1 MIFLQQKNYFKE
+1 M
-13 HFYEKDNST
+13 H
-22 LSLSLASSLL
+22 
-32 NAEDNGFFVSA
+32 AEDNGFFVSA

-68 QLSQY
+68 QLNQY
-73 LNQVASLRQS
+73 LNQVASLKQS

-107 YNSTTQSPIFNAVQA
+107 YNSTTQSPIFNAAQA

-135 GNYFTF
+135 GNYLTF
-141 FVGNKNTQQPSVQGN
+141 FVGNGDKPANVAGN
-156 PPFKTIIDNCSGIEN
+156 PPFSTIINNCSGLEN
-171 CAMDQTTYDEMKKL
+171 CAMNQTTYDEMKKL

-207 GCAATD
+207 GCTTTD
-213 SASNS
+213 SASNPP
-218 SNTPSS
+218 NS

-239 IANTK
+239 IASTK
-244 TAMMWK
+244 TAMMWN
-250 NIVISGVSNESGA
+250 NIVISGIANTSGA
-263 INSTGYPTQYA
+263 ITSTGYPTQYA

-287 QAVTLSQN
+287 QAVTLSQS
-295 NHTLSASLQ
+295 NHTLSTQLQ

-311 TNPKFAKDIY
+311 TNPEFAKDIY
-321 AFAQDQKQII
+321 TFAQNQKQVI
-331 SYASSIFN
+331 SYAQDIFN
-339 LFNSIPKDQYRY
+339 LFNSIPKDQYEY
-351 LEKAY
+351 LQKAY

-366 TNPYRQEVNLNQEI
+366 TNPYRQEVNLNQEV

-390 GNRVD
+390 GNRID
-395 AALSVAKDVYNLKSN
+395 SALSVARDVYNLKSN
-410 QTEIVT
+410 EAEIVSA
-416 TYNDA
+416 YSNA
-421 KTLSEEISKL
+421 NNLSQEIAKL
-431 PHNQVNTKDIVTLPY
+431 PYNKVNTKDIITLHY
-446 DKNAPAAGQYNYQIN
+446 DQNAPAAGQYNYQIN
-461 PEQQSNLNQALA
+461 PEQQSNLSQALA
-473 AMSNNPFKKVGMI
+473 AMSKNPFKNIGMI
-486 SSQNNNGALNGLGV
+486 NPQNNNGAMNGLGV
-500 QVGYKQFFGKKK
+500 QVGYKQFFGESKRW
-512 AFGLRYYGFFDYNHG
+512 GLRYYGFFDYNHA
-527 YIKSSFFNSSSDIWT
+527 YIKSSFFNSSSDVWT
-542 YGGGSDLLYNFLN
+542 YGGGSDLLFNFLN
-555 DKATKKNNKLSVG
+555 DKATKKNNKLSMG

-574 LAGTTWLNSQYVNLT
+574 LAGTTWLNSQFVNLT
-589 AFNNPYSAKVN
+589 SFNNAYSTKVN
-600 TSNFQFLFNLGLRM
+600 NSNFQFLFNLGLRM

-629 HGMELGVKI
+629 HGIELGVKI

-645 YSFLGTQLQYR
+645 YSFLGTKLEYR

>member
-1 MIFLQQKNYFKE
+1 TSK
-13 HFYEKDNST
+13 
-22 LSLSLASSLL
+22 
-32 NAEDNGFFVSA
+32 
-43 GYQIGEAVQMVK
+43 IG
-55 NTGELKNLNEKYE
+55 
-68 QLSQY
+68 
-73 LNQVASLRQS
+73 LR
-83 IQNANNIE
+83 
-91 LVNSS
+91 
-96 LNYLKS
+96 
-102 FTNNN
+102 
-107 YNSTTQSPIFNAVQA
+107 
-122 VITSVLGFWSLYA
+122 YA
-135 GNYFTF
+135 
-141 FVGNKNTQQPSVQGN
+141 KRKKPADVQGN
-156 PPFKTIIDNCSGIEN
+156 PPFKTIIKNCSGIEN
-171 CAMDQTTYDEMKKL
+171 CAMDQTTYNEMKKL
-185 AESLQAAQQNAT
+185 AESLQAAQTNST

-207 GCAATD
+207 GCAATEG
-213 SASNS
+213 SNP
-218 SNTPSS
+218 PSS
-224 TVSSALETAQKLMDL
+224 TVSSALNLAQQLMDL

-250 NIVISGVSNESGA
+250 NIVISGVSNEPGA
-263 INSTGYPTQYA
+263 ITSTNYPTQYA

-321 AFAQDQKQII
+321 AFAQNQKQVI
-331 SYASSIFN
+331 SYAQDIFN
-339 LFNSIPKDQYRY
+339 LFDSIPKDQYRY

-356 LKIPNAGSTP
+356 LKIANAGSTP
-366 TNPYRQEVNLNQEI
+366 TNPYMAVVNLNKEV

-421 KTLSEEISKL
+421 KNLSEEISKL

-461 PEQQSNLNQALA
+461 PEQQSQLNQALA

-486 SSQNNNGALNGLGV
+486 SSQNNNGAMNGLGV
-500 QVGYKQFFGKKK
+500 QVGYKQFFGEKKRW
-512 AFGLRYYGFFDYNHG
+512 GLRYYGFFDYNHG
-527 YIKSSFFNSSSDIWT
+527 YIKSSFFNSSSDVWT

-600 TSNFQFLFNLGLRM
+600 ASNFQFLFNLGLRM

-620 KKDSEHSAQ
+620 KKDSKHSAQ

>member
-1 MIFLQQKNYFKE
+1 M
-13 HFYEKDNST
+13 H
-22 LSLSLASSLL
+22 
-32 NAEDNGFFVSA
+32 AEDNGFFVGA

-55 NTGELKNLNEKYE
+55 NTGELKNLNDKYE
-68 QLSQY
+68 QLNQY
-73 LNQVASLRQS
+73 LNQVASLKQS

-141 FVGNKNTQQPSVQGN
+141 FVGKKGENNQNGQPANVQGN
-156 PPFKTIIDNCSGIEN
+156 PPFKTIVENCSGIEN
-171 CAMDQTTYDEMKKL
+171 CAMDQTTYDQMKAL
-185 AESLQAAQQNAT
+185 AESLQAAQTNSAT
-197 TKGNNLCALS
+197 KANNLCALS

-213 SASNS
+213 STSNP
-218 SNTPSS
+218 PSS
-224 TVSSALETAQKLMDL
+224 TVSNALNLAQRLMDL

-244 TAMMWK
+244 TAMVWK
-250 NIVISGVSNESGA
+250 NIVISGVSNASGA
-263 INSTGYPTQYA
+263 ITSTNYPTQYA

-287 QAVTLSQN
+287 QAVTLSQS

-311 TNPKFAKDIY
+311 TNPNFAKDIY
-321 AFAQDQKQII
+321 TFAQNQKQIL
-331 SYASSIFN
+331 SNASNIFN
-339 LFNSIPKDQYRY
+339 LFNSIPKDQLKY

-356 LKIPNAGSTP
+356 LKVPHLGKTP
-366 TNPYRQEVNLNQEI
+366 TNPYRQNVNLNQEI
-380 QTIQNNVSYY
+380 NAVQNNVANY
-390 GNRVD
+390 GNRID
-395 AALSVAKDVYNLKSN
+395 SALSVAKDVYNLKSN

-416 TYNDA
+416 TYNNA
-421 KTLSEEISKL
+421 KNLSEEISKL
-431 PHNQVNTKDIVTLPY
+431 PYNKVNVTNIVMSPKDPTS
-446 DKNAPAAGQYNYQIN
+446 DQYQIN
-461 PEQQSNLNQALA
+461 PEQQSNLSQALA

-500 QVGYKQFFGKKK
+500 QVGYKQFFGESKRW
-512 AFGLRYYGFFDYNHG
+512 GLRYYGFFDYNHG

-542 YGGGSDLLYNFLN
+542 YGGGSDLLVNIIN
-555 DKATKKNNKLSVG
+555 DSITRKNNKLSVG

-600 TSNFQFLFNLGLRM
+600 TSNFQFLFNLGLRT
-614 NLATAK
+614 NLATAR
-620 KKDSEHSAQ
+620 KKDSEHSVQ
-629 HGMELGVKI
+629 HGLELGIKI

-645 YSFLGTQLQYR
+645 YSFLGAQLQYR

>member
-1 MIFLQQKNYFKE
+1 MKKQFL
-13 HFYEKDNST
+13 

-32 NAEDNGFFVSA
+32 RAEDNGFFVSA

-55 NTGELKNLNEKYE
+55 NTGELKNLNDKYE
-68 QLSQY
+68 QLNQY
-73 LNQVASLRQS
+73 LNQVASLKQS
-83 IQNANNIE
+83 IQNANNIS

-96 LNYLKS
+96 LNDLKS
-102 FTNNN
+102 FTENN

-135 GNYFTF
+135 GNYLTF
-141 FVGNKNTQQPSVQGN
+141 FVGNKDTKQAASVQGN
-156 PPFKTIIDNCSGIEN
+156 PPFKTIVENCSGIEN
-171 CAMDQTTYDEMKKL
+171 CAMDQTTYDKMKKL
-185 AESLQAAQQNAT
+185 AEDLQAAQQNST
-197 TKGNNLCALS
+197 TKANNLCALS
-207 GCAATD
+207 GCATT
-213 SASNS
+213 NGQ
-218 SNTPSS
+218 TPSS
-224 TVSSALETAQKLMDL
+224 TVSNALNLAQQLMDL
-239 IANTK
+239 IANTR

-250 NIVISGVSNESGA
+250 NIVISGVSNASGA
-263 INSTGYPTQYA
+263 ITSTNYPTHYA

-287 QAVTLSQN
+287 QAVTLSQS
-295 NHTLSASLQ
+295 NHTLSSNLQ

-311 TNPKFAKDIY
+311 TNPEFAKDIY
-321 AFAQDQKQII
+321 NLALNQKQVI
-331 SYASSIFN
+331 SYAQNIFN
-339 LFNSIPKDQYRY
+339 LFNSIPADQFKY

-356 LKIPNAGSTP
+356 LKIPNLGQTP

-380 QTIQNNVSYY
+380 QTIKNNVSYY

-410 QTEIVT
+410 QKEIVAA
-416 TYNDA
+416 YNGA
-421 KTLSEEISKL
+421 KNLSQEISKL
-431 PHNQVNTKDIVTLPY
+431 PYNQVNTKDIVTLPY

-461 PEQQSNLNQALA
+461 QEQASNLSQALA
-473 AMSNNPFKKVGMI
+473 AMSNNPFKNIGMI
-486 SSQNNNGALNGLGV
+486 ASQSNNGALNGLGV
-500 QVGYKQFFGKKK
+500 QVGYKQFFGESKRW
-512 AFGLRYYGFFDYNHG
+512 GLRYYGFFDYNHG

-542 YGGGSDLLYNFLN
+542 YGGGSDLLVNFIN
-555 DKATKKNNKLSVG
+555 DSVTRKNNKLSVG

-589 AFNNPYSAKVN
+589 ALNNPYSAKVN
-600 TSNFQFLFNLGLRM
+600 TSNFQFLFNLGLRT

-620 KKDSEHSAQ
+620 KEDSEHSAQ
-629 HGMELGVKI
+629 HGIELGIKI

-645 YSFLGTQLQYR
+645 YSFLGAKLEYR

>member
-1 MIFLQQKNYFKE
+1 MKKRFL
-13 HFYEKDNST
+13 

-32 NAEDNGFFVSA
+32 HAEDNGFFVSA

-55 NTGELKNLNEKYE
+55 NTGELKNLNDKYE
-68 QLSQY
+68 QLNQY
-73 LNQVASLRQS
+73 LNQVASLKQS

-141 FVGNKNTQQPSVQGN
+141 FVGNKGENGQEGQASSVQGN
-156 PPFKTIIDNCSGIEN
+156 PLFQTIVKNCPGIEN
-171 CAMDQTTYDEMKKL
+171 CVMDQTTYNKMKKL
-185 AESLQAAQQNAT
+185 AENLQAAQQNAT

-213 SASNS
+213 STSNQ
-218 SNTPSS
+218 PSS
-224 TVSSALETAQKLMDL
+224 TVSNALNLAQQLMDL

-250 NIVISGVSNESGA
+250 NIVISGVSNASGA

-304 AQATGSQ
+304 EQATGSQ
-311 TNPKFAKDIY
+311 TNPNFAKDIY
-321 AFAQDQKQII
+321 ALAQNQKQII
-331 SYASSIFN
+331 SYAQDIFN
-339 LFNSIPKDQYRY
+339 LFNSIPAEQYKY
-351 LEKAY
+351 LQKAY
-356 LKIPNAGSTP
+356 LKVPNLGKTP
-366 TNPYRQEVNLNQEI
+366 TNPYRQNVNLNQEV

-395 AALSVAKDVYNLKSN
+395 SALSVAKDVYNLKSN

-416 TYNDA
+416 TYNNA
-421 KTLSEEISKL
+421 KNLSEEISKL
-431 PHNQVNTKDIVTLPY
+431 PYNQVNTKDIVTLPY

-461 PEQQSNLNQALA
+461 PEQASNLNQALA

-486 SSQNNNGALNGLGV
+486 SSQNNNGAMNGLGV

>member
-1 MIFLQQKNYFKE
+1 MF
-13 HFYEKDNST
+13 T
-22 LSLSLASSLL
+22 LSLSLAVPSLH
-32 NAEDNGFFVSA
+32 AEDNGFFVGV

-68 QLSQY
+68 QLNQY
-73 LNQVASLRQS
+73 LNQVASLKQS

-96 LNYLKS
+96 LNDLKS

-135 GNYFTF
+135 GNYLTF
-141 FVGNKNTQQPSVQGN
+141 FVGSRNQVSNVQGN
-156 PPFKTIIDNCSGIEN
+156 PPFQTIVKSCSGIEN
-171 CAMDQTTYDEMKKL
+171 CAMDQTTYNEMKTL

-207 GCAATD
+207 GCATTEGQ
-213 SASNS
+213 NPP
-218 SNTPSS
+218 NS

-239 IANTK
+239 IASTR
-244 TAMMWK
+244 TAMMWE
-250 NIVISGVSNESGA
+250 NIVISGVSNTSGA
-263 INSTGYPTQYA
+263 IKSTGYPTQYA

-287 QAVTLSQN
+287 QAVTLSQS
-295 NHTLSASLQ
+295 NHTLSTSLQ
-304 AQATGSQ
+304 AQATGTQ
-311 TNPKFAKDIY
+311 TNPNFAKDIY
-321 AFAQDQKQII
+321 ALAQNQKQIL
-331 SYASSIFN
+331 SNASNIFN
-339 LFNSIPKDQYRY
+339 LFNSIPKDQLKY
-351 LEKAY
+351 LENAY
-356 LKIPNAGSTP
+356 LKVPHLGKTP

-395 AALSVAKDVYNLKSN
+395 AALSVARDVYNLKSN

-416 TYNDA
+416 AYNNA
-421 KTLSEEISKL
+421 KNLSQEISKL
-431 PHNQVNTKDIVTLPY
+431 PHNKVNVTNIVMSPKDPTA
-446 DKNAPAAGQYNYQIN
+446 DQHQYQIN

-500 QVGYKQFFGKKK
+500 QVGYKQFFGESKRW
-512 AFGLRYYGFFDYNHG
+512 GLRYYGFFDYNHG
-527 YIKSSFFNSSSDIWT
+527 YIKSSFFNSSSDVWT
-542 YGGGSDLLYNFLN
+542 YGGGSDLLVNFIN
-555 DKATKKNNKLSVG
+555 DSITRKNNKLSVG

-600 TSNFQFLFNLGLRM
+600 TSNFQFLFNLGLRT
-614 NLATAK
+614 NLATAR
-620 KKDSEHSAQ
+620 KKDSERSAQ
-629 HGMELGVKI
+629 HGIELGIKI

-645 YSFLGTQLQYR
+645 YSFLGTKLEYR

>member
-1 MIFLQQKNYFKE
+1 MKKRFL
-13 HFYEKDNST
+13 
-22 LSLSLASSLL
+22 LSLSLAASLL
-32 NAEDNGFFVSA
+32 YAEDNGFFVSA

-68 QLSQY
+68 QLNQY
-73 LNQVASLRQS
+73 LNQVASLKQS

-141 FVGNKNTQQPSVQGN
+141 FVGNKDTKQPANVQGN
-156 PPFKTIIDNCSGIEN
+156 PPFETIVKNCSGIEN

-185 AESLQAAQQNAT
+185 AESLQAAQTNST
-197 TKGNNLCALS
+197 TKANNLCALS
-207 GCAATD
+207 GCTTTE
-213 SASNS
+213 S
-218 SNTPSS
+218 SNTPNS
-224 TVSSALETAQKLMDL
+224 TVSNALNLAQQLMDL

-244 TAMMWK
+244 KAMMWK
-250 NIVISGVSNESGA
+250 NIVIAGVSNASGA
-263 INSTGYPTQYA
+263 IDSTGYPTQYA

-287 QAVTLSQN
+287 QAVTLSQS

-321 AFAQDQKQII
+321 AFAQNQKQVI
-331 SYASSIFN
+331 SYAQDIFN
-339 LFNSIPKDQYRY
+339 LFNSIPAEQYKY

-356 LKIPNAGSTP
+356 LKIPNAGQTP
-366 TNPYRQEVNLNQEI
+366 TNPYRQVVNLNQEV
-380 QTIQNNVSYY
+380 QTIKNNVSYY

-395 AALSVAKDVYNLKSN
+395 AALSVARDVYNLKSN
-410 QTEIVT
+410 QANIVT
-416 TYNDA
+416 AYSNA
-421 KTLSEEISKL
+421 NNLSEEISKL
-431 PHNQVNTKDIVTLPY
+431 PYNQVNTKDIVTLPH

-486 SSQNNNGALNGLGV
+486 SSQNNNGAMNGLGV
-500 QVGYKQFFGKKK
+500 QVGYKQFFGESKRW
-512 AFGLRYYGFFDYNHG
+512 GLRYYGFFDYNHG
-527 YIKSSFFNSSSDIWT
+527 YIKSSFFNSSSDVWT

-600 TSNFQFLFNLGLRM
+600 ASNFQFLFNLGLRM

-629 HGMELGVKI
+629 HGMELGIKI

>member
-1 MIFLQQKNYFKE
+1 MF
-13 HFYEKDNST
+13 T
-22 LSLSLASSLL
+22 LSLSLSLAAL
-32 NAEDNGFFVSA
+32 SLHAEDNGFFVGA

-55 NTGELKNLNEKYE
+55 NTGELKNLNDKYE

-73 LNQVASLRQS
+73 LNQVASLKQS

-96 LNYLKS
+96 LNDLKS
-102 FTNNN
+102 FTSNN

-135 GNYFTF
+135 GNYLTF
-141 FVGNKNTQQPSVQGN
+141 FVGSGNHASTIQGN
-156 PPFKTIIDNCSGIEN
+156 PPFSTIAKNCSGIEN
-171 CAMDQTTYDEMKKL
+171 CAMNETTYNEMKKL

-207 GCAATD
+207 GCATTQG
-213 SASNS
+213 SNS
-218 SNTPSS
+218 PNS

-250 NIVISGVSNESGA
+250 NIVISGVSNASGA
-263 INSTGYPTQYA
+263 IKSTGYPTQYA

-287 QAVTLSQN
+287 QAVTLSQS
-295 NHTLSASLQ
+295 NHTLSTQLQ
-304 AQATGSQ
+304 AQATGTQ
-311 TNPKFAKDIY
+311 TNPNFAKDIY
-321 AFAQDQKQII
+321 AFAQNQKQII
-331 SYASSIFN
+331 SYAQDIFN
-339 LFNSIPKDQYRY
+339 LFSSIPKDQYNY

-356 LKIPNAGSTP
+356 LKIPNAGQTP

-390 GNRVD
+390 GNRID
-395 AALSVAKDVYNLKSN
+395 SALSVARDVYNLKSN

-416 TYNDA
+416 TYNSA
-421 KTLSEEISKL
+421 KNLSQEISKL
-431 PHNQVNTKDIVTLPY
+431 PYNQVNTKDIITLPY

-461 PEQQSNLNQALA
+461 PEQQSNLSQALA

-500 QVGYKQFFGKKK
+500 QVGYKQFFGESKRW
-512 AFGLRYYGFFDYNHG
+512 GLRYYGFFDYNHG
-527 YIKSSFFNSSSDIWT
+527 YIKSSFFNSSSDVWT
-542 YGGGSDLLYNFLN
+542 YGGGSDLLVNFIN
-555 DKATKKNNKLSVG
+555 DSITRKNNKLSVG

-574 LAGTTWLNSQYVNLT
+574 LAGTTWLNSQYMNLT

-600 TSNFQFLFNLGLRM
+600 TSNFQFLFNLGLRT

-629 HGMELGVKI
+629 HGIELGIKI

-645 YSFLGTQLQYR
+645 YSFLGTKLEYR

>member
-1 MIFLQQKNYFKE
+1 MKKRFLL
-13 HFYEKDNST
+13 SLS
-22 LSLSLASSLL
+22 LSLSLAASSLH
-32 NAEDNGFFVSA
+32 AEDNGFFVGV

-68 QLSQY
+68 QLNQY
-73 LNQVASLRQS
+73 LNQVASLKQS

-141 FVGNKNTQQPSVQGN
+141 FVGNKDARQPSVQGN
-156 PPFKTIIDNCSGIEN
+156 PPFKTIIENCSGIEN
-171 CAMDQTTYDEMKKL
+171 CAMNETTYNEMKKL
-185 AESLQAAQQNAT
+185 AEDLQAAQTNAT
-197 TKGNNLCALS
+197 TKANNLCALS
-207 GCAATD
+207 GCATTEG
-213 SASNS
+213 SNPP
-218 SNTPSS
+218 NS
-224 TVSSALETAQKLMDL
+224 TVSNALNLAQQLMDL

-250 NIVISGVSNESGA
+250 NIVISGVSNTSGA
-263 INSTGYPTQYA
+263 ITSTNYPTQYA

-287 QAVTLSQN
+287 QAVTLSQS

-311 TNPKFAKDIY
+311 TNPQFAKDIY
-321 AFAQDQKQII
+321 AFAQNQKQVI
-331 SYASSIFN
+331 SYAQDIFN
-339 LFNSIPKDQYRY
+339 LFNSIPAEQYKY

-356 LKIPNAGSTP
+356 LKIPNAGQTP
-366 TNPYRQEVNLNQEI
+366 TNPYRQVVNLNQEV
-380 QTIQNNVSYY
+380 QTIKNNVSYY

-416 TYNDA
+416 TYNNA
-421 KTLSEEISKL
+421 KNLSQEISKL
-431 PHNQVNTKDIVTLPY
+431 PYNQVNTKDIVTLPY
-446 DKNAPAAGQYNYQIN
+446 DQNAPAAGQYNYQIN

-500 QVGYKQFFGKKK
+500 QVGYKQFFGESKRW
-512 AFGLRYYGFFDYNHG
+512 GLRYYGFFDYNHG

-542 YGGGSDLLYNFLN
+542 YGGGSDLLVNFIN
-555 DKATKKNNKLSVG
+555 DSITRKNNKLSVG

-600 TSNFQFLFNLGLRM
+600 ATNFQFLFNLGLRT
-614 NLATAK
+614 NLATAR

-629 HGMELGVKI
+629 HGLELGIKI

>member
-1 MIFLQQKNYFKE
+1 M
-13 HFYEKDNST
+13 
-22 LSLSLASSLL
+22 
-32 NAEDNGFFVSA
+32 SA

-68 QLSQY
+68 QLNQY
-73 LNQVASLRQS
+73 LNQVASLKQS

-135 GNYFTF
+135 GNYLTF
-141 FVGNKNTQQPSVQGN
+141 FVGTNVQGN
-156 PPFKTIIDNCSGIEN
+156 PPFETIRKNCSGIEN
-171 CAMDQTTYDEMKKL
+171 CAMDQTTYDKMKKL
-185 AESLQAAQQNAT
+185 AEDLQAAQTNSAT
-197 TKGNNLCALS
+197 KANNLCALS
-207 GCAATD
+207 GCAAAD
-213 SASNS
+213 STSNPP
-218 SNTPSS
+218 NS
-224 TVSSALETAQKLMDL
+224 TVSNALNLAQQLMDL

-250 NIVISGVSNESGA
+250 NIVISGVSNEPGA
-263 INSTGYPTQYA
+263 ITSTNYPMQYA

-287 QAVTLSQN
+287 QAVTLSQS

-321 AFAQDQKQII
+321 TFAQNQKQVI
-331 SYASSIFN
+331 SYAQDIFN
-339 LFNSIPKDQYRY
+339 LFNSIPAEQYKY

-356 LKIPNAGSTP
+356 LKIPNAGQTP
-366 TNPYRQEVNLNQEI
+366 TNPYRQVVNLNQEV
-380 QTIQNNVSYY
+380 QTIKNNVSYY

-410 QTEIVT
+410 QANIVT
-416 TYNDA
+416 AYSNA
-421 KTLSEEISKL
+421 NNLSEEISKL
-431 PHNQVNTKDIVTLPY
+431 PYNQVNTKDIVTLPHNQ
-446 DKNAPAAGQYNYQIN
+446 NAPAAGQYNYQIN

-486 SSQNNNGALNGLGV
+486 SSQNNNGAMNGLGV
-500 QVGYKQFFGKKK
+500 QVGYKQFFGESKRW
-512 AFGLRYYGFFDYNHG
+512 GLRYYGFFDYNHG

-542 YGGGSDLLYNFLN
+542 YGGGSDLLVNIIN
-555 DKATKKNNKLSVG
+555 DSITRKNNKLSVG

-600 TSNFQFLFNLGLRM
+600 ASNFQFLFNLGLRT
-614 NLATAK
+614 NLAMKK

-629 HGMELGVKI
+629 HGIELGIKI